1 MCYDVHELN
10 PPSSSSIPI
19 IYLFVYF
26 SRQTTLCG
34 YTTVS
39 HFATFS
45 SHSSEM

>member
-1 MCYDVHELN
+1 MCYDVHELT
-10 PPSSSSIPI
+10 PPPTSFIPI

-34 YTTVS
+34 YTVS

-45 SHSSEM
+45 PPPIEM